1 MNLASWN
8 SRGAVGYAANDM
20 ASRTV
25 AWTLALG
32 YDWMHDQLNTF
43 QKAAIVAAIRAH
55 VQPMY
60 NDIVPRLSR
69 YPFDSH
75 GNVTLTMTAA
85 IAALMAGDSP
95 GGHHGRQGT
104 ISTALVACTT
114 LGG

>member
-1 MNLASWN
+1 
-8 SRGAVGYAANDM
+8 M

-85 IAALMAGDSP
+85 IAALMAGDIS
-95 GGHHGRQGT
+95 QADQWAKGT
-104 ISTALVACTT
+104 IAMGVRRESPW
-114 LGG
+114 GGQAGGFGNWTGPIFRWKG

>member
-1 MNLASWN
+1 
-8 SRGAVGYAANDM
+8 M

-85 IAALMAGDSP
+85 IAALMAGDIP
-95 GGHHGRQGT
+95 QADQWLKGT
-104 ISTALVACTT
+104 IAMADLWSKPSGRHGGG
-114 LGG
+114 LGHR